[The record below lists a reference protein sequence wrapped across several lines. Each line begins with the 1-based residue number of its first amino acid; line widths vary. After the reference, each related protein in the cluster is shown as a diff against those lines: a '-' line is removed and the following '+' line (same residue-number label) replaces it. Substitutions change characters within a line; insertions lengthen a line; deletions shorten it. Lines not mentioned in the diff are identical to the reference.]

1 MEGAFNLLAGVA
13 LIYGV
18 ALLMAL
24 GAAIREALR

>member
-1 MEGAFNLLAGVA
+1 MEPAINLLAGVA

-18 ALLMAL
+18 GLLFAL